1 MNNLNLTLASPSWLQ
16 SILNNASD
24 AIMIADPEFQVVK
37 WNPALE
43 ELLPKKSDTLAGKNI
58 LDLLHHLCCAH
69 CGISRKIQQVV
80 EKGCM
85 EEEILLTHPDG
96 KLLQLSCYVHKLPET
111 DKLSAIVVIIQDLQ
125 KQIKRTFPNKIH
137 NESIYSS
144 YLENSLAPAWIS
156 DEDGY
161 ALFMNDMARQIWKL
175 DKNYRFRH
183 AYELFPRHIA
193 DEFIASDK
201 MVFETK
207 QPLAF
212 VIESVRAD
220 GSTGYFMLHKFLLSL
235 NTKRR
240 LIAGQAIDITAEKQA
255 EEAFRKSSERF
266 SYVAK
271 AVSDCIWDWDI
282 VTGKIYRSEALMTLT
297 GYTPE
302 EIENT
307 LDWWEEKIHPQDRK
321 ASMSKIKNFI
331 KRGHPY
337 CDVEYRFR
345 SANNKYRHFTDKG
358 YIVYKDGKPVRAIGV
373 VHDITEQKKLEAKLL
388 RQKIQKEKEITK
400 AVIAAQDHVSN
411 ELGKELHDNVSQI
424 LSTANIML
432 DYFQQKE
439 CEDKDDCLKK
449 SREYILL
456 AIKEIRKISKS
467 LNTSRIKEG
476 LLGPLEEIVSNLRLS
491 LPVSVKF
498 DFDLTLEKLLSSEQ
512 KLMIFR
518 IIQEQTNNII
528 KYAQAGK
535 IVIAVKKK
543 DSSFQLVIQDNGKGF
558 DLKETKSGIGL
569 TNIRNRVEAFNGS
582 LNIITSSGKGCC
594 IEILVPIAGRRD
606 KARNKL

>member
-1 MNNLNLTLASPSWLQ
+1 MNNLNPSLASPSWLQ
-16 SILNNASD
+16 SVLNNASD

-37 WNPALE
+37 WNPALV
-43 ELLPKKSDTLAGKNI
+43 ELLPQKSDTPAGKNI
-58 LDLLHHLCCAH
+58 IDLLHHLCCDSY
-69 CGISRKIQQVV
+69 GISRKLQQVV
-80 EKGCM
+80 EKGVL
-85 EEEILLTHPDG
+85 EEDILLTRPDG

-111 DKLSAIVVIIQDLQ
+111 NKVSAIVVIIQDLQ
-125 KQIKRTFPNKIH
+125 KQIKWAGPTKNH

-144 YLENSLAPAWIS
+144 YLENSLAPAWIT

-161 ALFMNDMARQIWKL
+161 ALFMNDRARQIWKL
-175 DKNYRFRH
+175 DKDYRFKH
-183 AYELFPRHIA
+183 TNELFPRHIA
-193 DEFIASDK
+193 DEFIATDK
-201 MVFETK
+201 MVFETN
-207 QPLAF
+207 QPLAY

-220 GSTGYFMLHKFLLSL
+220 GSTGYFMLHKFLLPL

-240 LIAGQAIDITAEKQA
+240 LIAGQAIDITAEKEA

-271 AVSDCIWDWDI
+271 AISDCIWDWDI
-282 VTGKIYRSEALMTLT
+282 KTGKIYRSEALMKLT

-302 EIENT
+302 DIKDS

-321 ASMSKIKNFI
+321 AAIDKIRNFI

-345 SANNKYRHFTDKG
+345 SADNKYRYFTDKG

-388 RQKIQKEKEITK
+388 HQKIQKEKEITQ

-432 DYFQQKE
+432 DYFQQNE
-439 CEDKDDCLKK
+439 CEDKEDCLKK

-467 LNTSRIKEG
+467 LNTSRIKEE
-476 LLGPLEEIVSNLRLS
+476 LLGPVEEIVSNLRLS

-498 DFDLTLEKLLSSEQ
+498 DFDLSLEKHLSAEQ
-512 KLMIFR
+512 KLMIYR

-535 IVIAVKKK
+535 IVIAVRKKNN
-543 DSSFQLVIQDNGKGF
+543 SFHLVIQDNGKGF
-558 DLKETKSGIGL
+558 DLKEAKSGIGL
-569 TNIRNRVEAFNGS
+569 TNIRNRVEAFSGS
-582 LNIITSSGKGCC
+582 LDIITSSGKGCC
-594 IEILVPIAGRRD
+594 MEIMVPLTVRHNSGWD
-606 KARNKL
+606 K